1 MAYLK
6 PTTLTCPECDFTDE
20 IRVVVGVG
28 PNSEKGDTPYRR
40 SQNAGG
46 FVKGTN
52 EGGSPDGTL
61 RCPNDGTVVWI
72 NQAGKKAGQ

>member
-6 PTTLTCPECDFTDE
+6 PTSLTCPECDFTDE

-28 PNSEKGDTPYRR
+28 PSSAKGDTPYRR

-46 FVKGTN
+46 FVKGTR
-52 EGGSPDGTL
+52 EDGTRDGTL

-72 NQAGKKAGQ
+72 NQAGQKAEQ